1 MRIIKLALE
10 EGTIEEEKVS
20 TFGRNE
26 KRFRENLKMSM
37 NDVAEAVGVSKG
49 SVNMWENED
58 VIPRNA
64 VLLKL
69 AKLYG
74 VSIDALLGYDEK
86 TPNNTNPKLN
96 YIQRGLSELNDEE
109 LEKAEKMLKAVFE
122 KAFEFEEED
131 DDI

>member
-49 SVNMWENED
+49 SVNMWENND

-74 VSIDALLGYDEK
+74 VSIDTLLGYDEK

-96 YIQRGLSELNDEE
+96 YIQRGLAELNDEE

>member
-1 MRIIKLALE
+1 MHIIKLALE

-58 VIPRNA
+58 VMPRNA

-74 VSIDALLGYDEK
+74 VSIDTLLGYDEK

>member
-1 MRIIKLALE
+1 MHIIKLALE

-49 SVNMWENED
+49 SVNMWENND

-74 VSIDALLGYDEK
+74 VSIDTLLGYDEK

>member
-1 MRIIKLALE
+1 
-10 EGTIEEEKVS
+10 VS
-20 TFGRNE
+20 AFGRNE
-26 KRFRENLKMSM
+26 KRFRENLKLSMSE
-37 NDVAEAVGVSKG
+37 VADTVGVTKG
-49 SVNMWENED
+49 SVNMWENKG
-58 VIPRNA
+58 VVPRHD

-74 VSIDALLGYDEK
+74 VSIDTLLGYDEE

-122 KAFEFEEED
+122 KAFEFEEEE

>member
-49 SVNMWENED
+49 SVNMWENND

-74 VSIDALLGYDEK
+74 VSIDTLLGYDEK

>member
-1 MRIIKLALE
+1 ME
-10 EGTIEEEKVS
+10 DEKVS
-20 TFGRNE
+20 AFGRNE

-37 NDVAEAVGVSKG
+37 NDVAEAVGVTKG
-49 SVNMWENED
+49 SVNMWENNG
-58 VIPRNA
+58 VIPRHE

-69 AKLYG
+69 ARLYG
-74 VSIDALLGYDEK
+74 GSFDTLLGYEEK

>member
-1 MRIIKLALE
+1 MHIIKLALE

-49 SVNMWENED
+49 SVNMWENND

-74 VSIDALLGYDEK
+74 VSIDTLLGYDEK

-96 YIQRGLSELNDEE
+96 YIQRGLSELNDED

>member
-10 EGTIEEEKVS
+10 VGTIEEEKVS

-49 SVNMWENED
+49 SVNMWENND

-74 VSIDALLGYDEK
+74 VSIDTLLGYDEK

>member
-1 MRIIKLALE
+1 MS
-10 EGTIEEEKVS
+10 V
-20 TFGRNE
+20 FGRNE

-49 SVNMWENED
+49 SVNMWENEG
-58 VIPRNA
+58 VIPRNN

-74 VSIDALLGYDEK
+74 VSIDTLLGYDEK
-86 TPNNTNPKLN
+86 TPNNTNQKLN

-109 LEKAEKMLKAVFE
+109 LEKSRKNA
-122 KAFEFEEED
+122 
-131 DDI
+131 

>member
-1 MRIIKLALE
+1 ME
-10 EGTIEEEKVS
+10 DEKVS
-20 TFGRNE
+20 AFGRNE

-37 NDVAEAVGVSKG
+37 NDVAEAVGVTKG
-49 SVNMWENED
+49 SVNMWENNG
-58 VIPRNA
+58 VIPRHE

-74 VSIDALLGYDEK
+74 VSFDTLLGYEEK

-131 DDI
+131 KKKKKRS

>member
-1 MRIIKLALE
+1 MHIIKLALE

-58 VIPRNA
+58 VMPRNA